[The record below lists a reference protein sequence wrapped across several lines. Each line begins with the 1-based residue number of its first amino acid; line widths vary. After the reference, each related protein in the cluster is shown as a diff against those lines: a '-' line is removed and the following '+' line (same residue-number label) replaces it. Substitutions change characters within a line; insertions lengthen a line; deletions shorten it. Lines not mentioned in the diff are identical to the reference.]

1 MSETMRKLIL
11 TLMLSLMTT
20 LALAQ
25 SRVAVISSQRLL
37 TESPQY
43 AEAGEAMKKEF
54 QSRADALEKEAR
66 ALAEDMAKFKKD
78 AEIMS
83 GTERAAREKELNT
96 RRIDI
101 SYSERKLKED
111 VAIRERE
118 LTQRLM
124 QQFQEVIEAVAL
136 EGQYDMV
143 LQDPVYAREKAD
155 IIDTVLERL
164 RRKR

>member
-155 IIDTVLERL
+155 ITDTVLERL

>member
-54 QSRADALEKEAR
+54 QSRADALETDAR

-155 IIDTVLERL
+155 ITDTVLERL